1 MKLLSLLT
9 LALPLAAAV
18 GSGHQPLHLSRQA
31 EYKKRMDARM
41 QAMRMESAPYD
52 ITKRQ
57 LSSQFLNDNS
67 TKFAVDGSKLPNITF
82 DIGESYAGS
91 LPIDSSNSSE
101 LFFWFFPSADAAV
114 KKEIVIWFT
123 GGPGCSSMNGLFA
136 ENGPVTWMPGTFG
149 PQLNPWS
156 WHRLSNV
163 VWIDQPV
170 GTGYSTGTPT
180 ANNETDVATQFRGF
194 WKNFVDVFK
203 MQGYSVYITGESY
216 AGAYCPYIASGMLDQ
231 NDKEYFNVSGMLVY
245 DGVYAEDSVAERVP
259 AVPFTDS
266 LPGLFPF
273 NETFSKEIHDRHKS
287 CGYADYLEKYLVY
300 PASGPQPQ
308 YGEIYDNVTAETKS
322 CARILEDIDEAITA
336 INPCFNIYRVTDG
349 CPFPY
354 DATGGVDGY
363 VPSGAPP
370 AYFNQKAVK
379 EALHAPLNK
388 TWALCTDIRVFPQ
401 GDNSLPS
408 NQVTIPNVIQR
419 TQNVML
425 VHGALD
431 MVLIANGTM
440 LAVQNMTWNGTR
452 GFDKRP
458 ELPLYVPYHSPG
470 DRGTTAGAGVYG
482 TAHTERGLTVA
493 LVAFSGHMVPANQPS
508 VAFRQLEVLLGR
520 VPNLQSTVPFTTDAN
535 ATQQPSA
542 NSLGTGVGP
551 QVWLDSAS
559 SSNGSQSCSGG
570 SGNGG
575 SGGNGQSSPTNAV
588 QSGFEG
594 SYRGSVMAMA
604 LFVMVLGMLV

>member
-1 MKLLSLLT
+1 MKLSLLAF
-9 LALPLAAAV
+9 ALPLAAVA
-18 GSGHQPLHLSRQA
+18 GASHQPMHLTRQA

-41 QAMRMESAPYD
+41 EAMKLETTPYD

-91 LPIDSSNSSE
+91 LPIGSSNASE
-101 LFFWFFPSADAAV
+101 LFFWFFPSADASV

-123 GGPGCSSMNGLFA
+123 GGPGCSSMNGLFS
-136 ENGPVTWMPGTFG
+136 ENGPVTWMAGTFA

-163 VWIDQPV
+163 VWVDQPV
-170 GTGYSTGTPT
+170 GTGYSTGMPT
-180 ANNETDVATQFRGF
+180 ANNETDVADQFRGF
-194 WKNFVDVFK
+194 WRNFVDVFK
-203 MQGYSVYITGESY
+203 MQGYAVYITGESY

-231 NDKEYFNVSGMLVY
+231 NDKEYFNVSGMLIY
-245 DGVYAEDSVAERVP
+245 DGVYTEDSVAENVP

-273 NETFSKEIHDRHKS
+273 NETFSKDIHDRHQS

-308 YGEIYDNVTAETKS
+308 PGAMNGNVTVEKKG
-322 CARILEDIDEAITA
+322 CASILNDIDDAITA
-336 INPCFNIYRVTDG
+336 INPCFNIYQVTNG
-349 CPFPY
+349 CPFLY
-354 DATGGVDGY
+354 DPTGGVYDY
-363 VPSGAPP
+363 VPNGAPII
-370 AYFNQKAVK
+370 YFNQTAVK

-388 TWALCTDIRVFPQ
+388 NWQLCTDTNVFPK

-408 NQVTIPNVIQR
+408 NQLAIPNVIQH
-419 TQNVML
+419 TNNVML

-440 LAVQNMTWNGTR
+440 LAVQNMTWGGKR
-452 GFDKRP
+452 GFDSKP

-470 DRGTTAGAGVYG
+470 DKGTTAGAGVLG

-520 VPNLQSTVPFTTDAN
+520 VPNLQSLVPFTTDAN
-535 ATQQPSA
+535 ATQHPA
-542 NSLGTGVGP
+542 ADSLGAGTGP
-551 QVWLDSAS
+551 QVWLGGNSNAS
-559 SSNGSQSCSGG
+559 STC
-570 SGNGG
+570 NGG
-575 SGGNGQSSPTNAV
+575 SGGSGGNAKGTTTSAAV
-588 QSGFEG
+588 G
-594 SYRGSVMAMA
+594 SWTGAGSACLGA
-604 LFVMVLGMLV
+604 SILFVMMCGWVL

>member
-1 MKLLSLLT
+1 MKLSLLAF
-9 LALPLAAAV
+9 ALPLAAAV
-18 GSGHQPLHLSRQA
+18 DAAHHQPMHLTRQA
-31 EYKKRMDARM
+31 ENKKRMDARM
-41 QAMRMESAPYD
+41 QAMNLETASYGD
-52 ITKRQ
+52 GITKRQ

-136 ENGPVTWMPGTFG
+136 ENGPVTWMPGTFR

-156 WHRLSNV
+156 WHRLSHV

-180 ANNETDVATQFRGF
+180 ARNETDVAAQFRGF

-231 NDKEYFNVSGMLVY
+231 NDKEYFNVSGMLIY
-245 DGVYAEDSVAERVP
+245 DGVYTDDSVMERVP

-273 NETFSKEIHDRHKS
+273 NETFNKEIHDRHKS

-308 YGEIYDNVTAETKS
+308 PDPNNGNVTAEGKGCNS
-322 CARILEDIDEAITA
+322 ILFDIDSAISEL
-336 INPCFNIYRVTDG
+336 NPCFNIYQVTAG
-349 CPFPY
+349 CPMTY
-354 DATGGVDGY
+354 DPTGGVDGN
-363 VPSGAPP
+363 VPNGAP
-370 AYFNQKAVK
+370 AVYFNQTAVK

-388 TWALCTDIRVFPQ
+388 TWALCTDIQVFPK
-401 GDNSLPS
+401 GDDSLPS
-408 NQVTIPNVIQR
+408 NQLAIPNVIQR

-431 MVLIANGTM
+431 MVLLANGTM

-452 GFDKRP
+452 GFEKRP
-458 ELPLYVPYHSPG
+458 ELPLFVPYHSPG
-470 DRGTTAGAGVYG
+470 GMGTMAGAGVYG

-542 NSLGTGVGP
+542 NSLGSGVGVGP
-551 QVWLDSAS
+551 QVWLGAAT
-559 SSNGSQSCSGG
+559 NGSQSCSGG
-570 SGNGG
+570 ALG
-575 SGGNGQSSPTNAV
+575 SGGNA
-588 QSGFEG
+588 QSGSSDG
-594 SYRGSVMAMA
+594 SRGFGSLSSNSQWLAAAAVV
-604 LFVMVLGMLV
+604 LFDLVF